1 MRPCTSSVGR
11 TKRSDPVTELL
22 LRGGAVHTFD
32 DERTVG
38 DAVLFRDGRVAAVGD
53 TETVAAAAGDPRV
66 IDLDGRTVLPGFND
80 AHTHLLSVGIDRLET
95 DLADADDRADALSM
109 LRENATTTESGEWV
123 LGYNFDE
130 TTWPDGDGHLTRA
143 DLDSVSEDHPVATM
157 RVDGHAAAVNGPAL
171 DRVDLDGVERDVKRG
186 DDGEPTGV
194 LVEDAAGRVKQATY
208 PRGEKARRALAAATE
223 RAHELGVTSVQNM
236 SGLTA
241 PQGFGSPIHAAFFG
255 AWRDDELGL
264 RVTFYVHSGKA
275 ESLSDLEIA
284 SGFGDDWLRIGG
296 LKTFSDGSLGARTG
310 KISGTY
316 VDDPGN
322 DGTMVTTEAELRELF
337 RTAARADQQIATH
350 ALGDVA
356 IDTVLDCYETVLDDY
371 RVPDPRLRIEH
382 LELATDAAIERMAE
396 LGIVASMQPNFL
408 QWAGEGGVYETVLG
422 DEARGANN
430 RFKSVCDAG
439 VRLAFGSDTMP
450 IGPLHGIHH
459 AVNAPH
465 DAQRLSVDEAIAA
478 YTRNA
483 AYAEFAED
491 EKGSL
496 ELGKLADAVVLDG
509 DPFAEPES
517 IRSIAV
523 DTTIIGGEIAHGDPV

>member
-1 MRPCTSSVGR
+1 M
-11 TKRSDPVTELL
+11 SDLL
-22 LRGGAVHTFD
+22 LRGGEVHLFD
-32 DERTVG
+32 DDRTVAE
-38 DAVLFRDGRVAAVGD
+38 AVLFRDGRVAAVGD
-53 TETVAAAAGDPRV
+53 VASVEAAVEGAGEVEGADAADADPTVV
-66 IDLDGRTVLPGFND
+66 DLEGRTVLPGFND

-95 DLADADDRADALSM
+95 DLADAPDRETALSM
-109 LRENATTTESGEWV
+109 LRENAETTPAGEWV

-130 TTWPDGDGHLTRA
+130 TTWPEGDDHLTRA
-143 DLDSVSEDHPVATM
+143 DLDAVSEDHPVAAM

-171 DRVDLDGVERDVKRG
+171 DRIDLAGVDRDVRRD

-241 PQGFGSPIHAAFFG
+241 PQEYGSPIQAAFFG
-255 AWRDDELGL
+255 AWRDGDLGL

-275 ESLSDLEIA
+275 ESLADLEVA
-284 SGFGDDWLRIGG
+284 SGFGDEWLRIGG

-316 VDDPGN
+316 ADDPDN
-322 DGTMVTTEAELRELF
+322 DGTMVTTEAELLELF

-350 ALGDVA
+350 ALGDAA
-356 IDTVLDCYETVLDDY
+356 IDTVLDCYEAVLDDY

-382 LELATDAAIERMAE
+382 VEIADDEAIARMAE

-408 QWAGEGGVYETVLG
+408 QWAGDGGIYETVL
-422 DEARGANN
+422 DADLAALNN
-430 RFKSVCDAG
+430 RYRDVLEAD
-439 VRLAFGSDTMP
+439 VPLAFGSDTMP

-459 AVNAPH
+459 AVNAPR
-465 DAQRLSVDEAIAA
+465 DGQRLSVDAAIAA
-478 YTRNA
+478 YTRGA

-491 EKGSL
+491 EKGTL
-496 ELGKLADAVVLDG
+496 EPGMLGDAVVLDA
-509 DPFAEPES
+509 DPFAAPDA
-517 IRSIAV
+517 IADIGV
-523 DTTIIGGEIAHGDPV
+523 DVTVVGGEIAYRA